1 MHQDDRTHT
10 TSWDAQ
16 PVQQAAS
23 RREQS
28 AQQAAAAPKKKKK
41 KKRVKRKM
49 NFFLSLVLWVVFVCV
64 ASAVLAGV
72 GWLWFNDVTALNKP
86 PLETEVTIDESWK
99 TVKTEK
105 NSDGTTV
112 EKTVYD
118 IEKVAAELKA
128 KGLIDYEWLF
138 RIFSWVYNS
147 EEKVGAGTY
156 TLSSEMDY
164 MALVRGMRPVNTASK
179 AETVTVSIPE
189 GYNVRQ
195 IISLLAENGVSSEEA
210 LTDAA
215 ANYQFK
221 DYPFIRD
228 DLLGSVTRLEGYL
241 FPDTYE
247 FYVGGNP
254 VSALDTMLSN
264 FSNRIYRNAELA
276 EYLGESEYDLT
287 DIIIIA
293 SLIEKETDGS
303 DRSKISSVIY
313 NRLTRAAETAYF
325 LQIDASLV
333 YAAGREITKDDYAN
347 LDSPYNLYT
356 HTGLPPT
363 AIANPGLASITAA
376 LQPADTDYFFY
387 VLGPDG
393 KHIFN
398 ETLAGHQRTLASL
411 G

>member
-1 MHQDDRTHT
+1 MNQDDRTRT

-16 PVQQAAS
+16 TVQQGATKRDKS
-23 RREQS
+23 VRE
-28 AQQAAAAPKKKKK
+28 AAAAPKKKKK
-41 KKRVKRKM
+41 KKVKRKM

-64 ASAVLAGV
+64 ASAVLAGI
-72 GWLWFNDVTALNKP
+72 GWLWFNDVTALNKK
-86 PLETEVTIDESWK
+86 PLETTVTIDESWAK
-99 TVKTEK
+99 LKTEK
-105 NSDGTTV
+105 NEDGT
-112 EKTVYD
+112 EEEIAVYD

-128 KGLIDYEWLF
+128 KGLIEYEWLF
-138 RIFSWVYNS
+138 RLFSWVYNS

-156 TLSSEMDY
+156 TLNSEMDY
-164 MALVRGMRPVNTASK
+164 MALVRGMRPVTTVNK
-179 AETVTVSIPE
+179 VETVTVSIPE

-195 IISLLAENGVSSEEA
+195 IISLLAENGVCSEEA

-221 DYPFIRD
+221 DYAFIRE

-264 FSNRIYRNAELA
+264 FTNKIYNNADLA
-276 EYLGESEYDLT
+276 DYLADSKYDLE
-287 DIIIIA
+287 DIIVIA

-303 DRSKISSVIY
+303 DRAKIASVIY
-313 NRLTRAAETAYF
+313 NRLSRAAETAYF

-376 LQPADTDYFFY
+376 LQPADTNYFFY
-387 VLGPDG
+387 VLGADG

-398 ETLAGHQRTLASL
+398 ETLAGHQKTLAKL